1 MSIKKL
7 TEKELLQQTEEQ
19 VKYLTTIYPNLVE
32 DTFQECCIE
41 IRPIKRLKD
50 LEYTRSLNIWRLDN
64 KGIEQLLDFNK
75 KVNGKEFCVYY
86 SSFALNYDIKSE
98 GYQIGKVN
106 NENARYTTILPLDF
120 DEQSLTEITKQLDIL
135 RSLDI
140 EFITVFTGNGIQA
153 LILLN
158 KKVYDTKI
166 LKKWTTLLISKG
178 FRVDD
183 SIVDCARVLRLPYT
197 FNCKQFDI
205 NNKKYSHDA
214 IEIATEVW
222 EWTEK
227 RYDILDIFNKIQT
240 LPSIIPSTKEEIEEL
255 KELET
260 VKKVEFEE
268 NSIKDISTNKKKE
281 KINEIFEVV
290 KSDIEVV
297 KDQYKYIK
305 IKQIPDAVVNM
316 LYKTP
321 EGLRNDT
328 LLFLVPYLRNTLKL
342 SEKQVIETIKVWGS
356 RCTTPYTSDFAEDE
370 AKRILNYKSQ
380 YKYGKYTDNMQK
392 AFGPL
397 EIHIYKKNNTVEI
410 YNDIFDNG
418 GIIKISDAAFK
429 IYLHLELNK
438 DKKESYTIKEIEE
451 LTSIP
456 SVTIRRNIKDLIR
469 YGYIRRKTTYKKNK
483 ESYLYSLSEYRS
495 RATGVTI
502 FNKATLKLML
512 MDLTDGEIK
521 LYAYLYRML
530 NEKLEVTAS
539 QKYLSSKI
547 GKSQPRISCMTTELG
562 EKDYLNKTTLRYKG
576 DKLPHCI
583 YNIGI

>member
-7 TEKELLQQTEEQ
+7 TEKELVQQTEEQ
-19 VKYLTTIYPNLVE
+19 VKFLTTIYPNLVE

-297 KDQYKYIK
+297 KDQYKYIN

-547 GKSQPRISCMTTELG
+547 GKSQPRISCMTTVLG

>member
-19 VKYLTTIYPNLVE
+19 VKFLTTIYPNLVE

-297 KDQYKYIK
+297 KDQYKYIN

-356 RCTTPYTSDFAEDE
+356 RCTTPYTSDFVEDE

>member
-19 VKYLTTIYPNLVE
+19 VKFLTTIYPNLVE

-297 KDQYKYIK
+297 KDQYKYIN

>member
-19 VKYLTTIYPNLVE
+19 VKFLTTIYPNLVE

-135 RSLDI
+135 RNLDI

-158 KKVYDTKI
+158 KKIYDKKI

-297 KDQYKYIK
+297 KDQYKYIN

>member
-19 VKYLTTIYPNLVE
+19 VKFLTTIYPNLVE

-227 RYDILDIFNKIQT
+227 RYDILDIFNKLQT

-297 KDQYKYIK
+297 KDQYKYIN

>member
-7 TEKELLQQTEEQ
+7 TEKELVQQTEEQ
-19 VKYLTTIYPNLVE
+19 VKFLTTIYPNLVE

-222 EWTEK
+222 DWTEK

-260 VKKVEFEE
+260 VKKVEFDE

-297 KDQYKYIK
+297 KDQYKYIN

-316 LYKTP
+316 LYKTT

>member
-1 MSIKKL
+1 M
-7 TEKELLQQTEEQ
+7 
-19 VKYLTTIYPNLVE
+19 
-32 DTFQECCIE
+32 
-41 IRPIKRLKD
+41 
-50 LEYTRSLNIWRLDN
+50 
-64 KGIEQLLDFNK
+64 
-75 KVNGKEFCVYY
+75 
-86 SSFALNYDIKSE
+86 
-98 GYQIGKVN
+98 
-106 NENARYTTILPLDF
+106 
-120 DEQSLTEITKQLDIL
+120 
-135 RSLDI
+135 
-140 EFITVFTGNGIQA
+140 
-153 LILLN
+153 
-158 KKVYDTKI
+158 
-166 LKKWTTLLISKG
+166 
-178 FRVDD
+178 
-183 SIVDCARVLRLPYT
+183 RLPYT

-297 KDQYKYIK
+297 KDQYKYIN

>member
-19 VKYLTTIYPNLVE
+19 VKFLTTIYPNLVE

-281 KINEIFEVV
+281 KINEIFEVI

-297 KDQYKYIK
+297 KDQYKYIN
-305 IKQIPDAVVNM
+305 IKQIPDAAVNM
-316 LYKTP
+316 LYQTP

>member
-19 VKYLTTIYPNLVE
+19 VKFLTTIYPNLVE

-297 KDQYKYIK
+297 KDQYKYIN

-530 NEKLEVTAS
+530 NEKLEVSAS

>member
-7 TEKELLQQTEEQ
+7 TEKELVQQTEEQ
-19 VKYLTTIYPNLVE
+19 VKFLTTIYPNLVE

-197 FNCKQFDI
+197 FNCKQCYI

-297 KDQYKYIK
+297 KDQYKYIN

>member
-19 VKYLTTIYPNLVE
+19 VKFLTTIYPNLVE

-166 LKKWTTLLISKG
+166 IKKWTTLLISKG

-297 KDQYKYIK
+297 KDQYKYIN

>member
-7 TEKELLQQTEEQ
+7 TEKELVQQTEEQ
-19 VKYLTTIYPNLVE
+19 VKFLTTIYPNLVE

-297 KDQYKYIK
+297 KDQYKYIN

>member
-7 TEKELLQQTEEQ
+7 TEKELVQQTEEQ
-19 VKYLTTIYPNLVE
+19 VKFLTTIYPNLVE

-214 IEIATEVW
+214 IEIAPEVW

-297 KDQYKYIK
+297 KDQYKYIN

>member
-19 VKYLTTIYPNLVE
+19 VKFLTTIYPNLVE

-50 LEYTRSLNIWRLDN
+50 LEYTISLNIWRLDN

-297 KDQYKYIK
+297 KDQYKYIN

>member
-19 VKYLTTIYPNLVE
+19 VKFLTTIYPNLVE

-297 KDQYKYIK
+297 KDQYKYIN

-342 SEKQVIETIKVWGS
+342 SEKKVIE
-356 RCTTPYTSDFAEDE
+356 
-370 AKRILNYKSQ
+370 
-380 YKYGKYTDNMQK
+380 
-392 AFGPL
+392 
-397 EIHIYKKNNTVEI
+397 
-410 YNDIFDNG
+410 
-418 GIIKISDAAFK
+418 
-429 IYLHLELNK
+429 
-438 DKKESYTIKEIEE
+438 
-451 LTSIP
+451 SI
-456 SVTIRRNIKDLIR
+456 
-469 YGYIRRKTTYKKNK
+469 
-483 ESYLYSLSEYRS
+483 
-495 RATGVTI
+495 
-502 FNKATLKLML
+502 
-512 MDLTDGEIK
+512 
-521 LYAYLYRML
+521 
-530 NEKLEVTAS
+530 
-539 QKYLSSKI
+539 
-547 GKSQPRISCMTTELG
+547 
-562 EKDYLNKTTLRYKG
+562 
-576 DKLPHCI
+576 
-583 YNIGI
+583 

>member
-19 VKYLTTIYPNLVE
+19 VKFLTTIYPNLVE

-297 KDQYKYIK
+297 KDQYKYIN

-397 EIHIYKKNNTVEI
+397 EIHIYKKNNTVDI

>member
-7 TEKELLQQTEEQ
+7 TEKELVQQTEEQ
-19 VKYLTTIYPNLVE
+19 VKFLTTIYPNLVE

-297 KDQYKYIK
+297 KDQYKYIN

-562 EKDYLNKTTLRYKG
+562 EKDYLNKTPLRYKG

>member
-19 VKYLTTIYPNLVE
+19 VKFLITIYPNLVE

-297 KDQYKYIK
+297 KDQYKYIN

>member
-7 TEKELLQQTEEQ
+7 TEKELVQQTEEQ
-19 VKYLTTIYPNLVE
+19 VKFLTTIYPNLVE

-297 KDQYKYIK
+297 KDQYKYIN

-451 LTSIP
+451 LTSIH

-483 ESYLYSLSEYRS
+483 ESYLYSLSDYRS
-495 RATGVTI
+495 SATGVTI
-502 FNKATLKLML
+502 FNNATLKLML

>member
-19 VKYLTTIYPNLVE
+19 VKFLTTIYPNLVE

-297 KDQYKYIK
+297 KDQYKYIN

-397 EIHIYKKNNTVEI
+397 EILIYKKNNTVEI

>member
-19 VKYLTTIYPNLVE
+19 VKFLTTIYPNLVE

-86 SSFALNYDIKSE
+86 SSFALNYDIKFE

-297 KDQYKYIK
+297 KDQYKYIN

>member
-7 TEKELLQQTEEQ
+7 TEKELLQQAEEQ
-19 VKYLTTIYPNLVE
+19 VKFLTTIYPNLIE

-41 IRPIKRLKD
+41 IRPLKRLKD
-50 LEYTRSLNIWRLDN
+50 LKYTRSLNLWRLDN
-64 KGIEQLLDFNK
+64 EGIERLLEFNRK
-75 KVNGKEFCVYY
+75 INGNEFCVYY
-86 SSFALNYDIKSE
+86 SSFAINYDIKCE
-98 GYQIGKVN
+98 GYQSGKAN

-135 RSLDI
+135 RNLDI

-158 KKVYDTKI
+158 KKIYDKKI

-183 SIVDCARVLRLPYT
+183 SIVDCARILRLPST

-205 NNKKYSHDA
+205 NNKKYSPDA

-240 LPSIIPSTKEEIEEL
+240 LPTIIPPTQEEIEEL
-255 KELET
+255 KELEI

-268 NSIKDISTNKKKE
+268 NCIKDISTKKKKE
-281 KINEIFEVV
+281 KINEIFEVI

-297 KDQYKYIK
+297 KDQYKYIN
-305 IKQIPDAVVNM
+305 IKQIPDAAVNM
-316 LYKTP
+316 LYQTP

-328 LLFLVPYLRNTLKL
+328 LLFLVPYLKNTLKL
-342 SEKQVIETIKVWGS
+342 SEEQVIETIKVWGS
-356 RCTTPYTSDFAEDE
+356 RCTVPYTSDFAEDE
-370 AKRILNYKSQ
+370 ANRILNYKSS
-380 YKYGKYTDNMQK
+380 YKYGKYTENMRK

-397 EIHIYKKNNTVEI
+397 EIHTYRKKNTVTI
-410 YNDIFDNG
+410 PNDIFDNG
-418 GIIKISDAAFK
+418 GMIKLSDCAFK
-429 IYLHLELNK
+429 IYLYLELNN
-438 DKKESYTIKEIEE
+438 DKKSSYTLNELTE

-469 YGYIRRKTTYKKNK
+469 YGYVKRKTAYKKNK
-483 ESYLYSLSEYRS
+483 ESYVYTLSDFRS
-495 RATGVTI
+495 RATGITI
-502 FNKATLKLML
+502 FNKSTLKLML
-512 MDLTDGEIK
+512 NELTDGEIK

-530 NEKLEVTAS
+530 NQKLEVTAS
-539 QKYLSSKI
+539 QKYLASKI
-547 GKSQPRISCMTTELG
+547 GKSQPRISCITTELSKK
-562 EKDYLNKTTLRYKG
+562 EYLNKTTLKYKG

-583 YNIGI
+583 YNIEI

>member
-19 VKYLTTIYPNLVE
+19 VKFLTTIYPNLVE

-297 KDQYKYIK
+297 KDQYKYIN

-583 YNIGI
+583 YNIEI

>member
-7 TEKELLQQTEEQ
+7 TEKELVQQTEEQ
-19 VKYLTTIYPNLVE
+19 VKFLTTIYPNLVE

-197 FNCKQFDI
+197 FNCKQIDI

-297 KDQYKYIK
+297 KDQYKYIN

>member
-7 TEKELLQQTEEQ
+7 TEKELVQQTEEQ
-19 VKYLTTIYPNLVE
+19 VKFLTTIYPNLVE

-120 DEQSLTEITKQLDIL
+120 DERSLTEITKQLDIL

-297 KDQYKYIK
+297 KDQYKYIN

>member
-7 TEKELLQQTEEQ
+7 TEKELVQQTEEQ
-19 VKYLTTIYPNLVE
+19 VKFLTTIYPNLVE

-75 KVNGKEFCVYY
+75 KEFCVYY

-297 KDQYKYIK
+297 KDQYKYIN